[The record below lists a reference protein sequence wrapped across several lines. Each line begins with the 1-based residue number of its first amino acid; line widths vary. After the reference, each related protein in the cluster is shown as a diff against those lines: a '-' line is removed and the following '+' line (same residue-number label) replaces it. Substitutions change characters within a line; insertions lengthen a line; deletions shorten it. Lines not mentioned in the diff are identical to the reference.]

1 MSKIEVNNIEQQCGS
16 TLTLGASGTT
26 VTLACGASQTG
37 FGRSGA
43 VNWCTTAKTSPFTS
57 ATTKGYFVN
66 TTSGVITVTLP
77 ASPSAGQIVA
87 FKDYGGTWGCN
98 AVTLCRNSSK
108 INGQCFNVSLSTNA
122 QSITLIYVDA
132 TKGWQDIQ
140 DSTSDVTGAPN
151 YVTATG
157 GNTTITCGD
166 FKTHIFTGAGTL
178 CVSAGGTASGSN
190 TVDYFV
196 VAGGGSGGVGRGAG
210 GGAGGFRLFSSAPG
224 SNSPLNAPSGLSVSA
239 QSYPV
244 SVGAGGVARS
254 FPDPAGSNGAA
265 GSNSIFSTITSAG
278 GAGGGGGN
286 HPGPSTGAGPSGQ
299 ISGGSGGGGGYYS
312 SNPAASINT
321 GGSGNT
327 PPVSPSQGNNGGD
340 GSPDSGSSGPTPQRG
355 GGGGGGA
362 GAVGT
367 SDAGGPGGAG
377 SYVADS
383 FFGPTAP
390 SYGTPGPVSST
401 RYFAGGGGG
410 GKEIA
415 GSPTGGDGGGAGG
428 SGGSPGAV
436 SCGGTTN
443 TGGGGGGTG
452 EGGGGSSAGGSG
464 FVAIRYK
471 FQN

>member
-178 CVSAGGTASGSN
+178 CVSAGGNASGSN

-210 GGAGGFRLFSSAPG
+210 GGAGGFRMFSSAPG

-244 SVGAGGVARS
+244 SVGAGGVARTY
-254 FPDPAGSNGAA
+254 PDPAGNNGAA

-278 GAGGGGGN
+278 GGGGAPNPPAGGNGF
-286 HPGPSTGAGPSGQ
+286 A
-299 ISGGSGGGGGYYS
+299 GGSGGGGNRGNS
-312 SNPAASINT
+312 TT
-321 GGSGNT
+321 GVGGAGNT
-327 PPVSPSQGNNGGD
+327 PSVSPPQGQTGGGGTPLPSQG
-340 GSPDSGSSGPTPQRG
+340 PPAPVPTRN

-362 GAVGT
+362 GAVGAEGVT
-367 SDAGGPGGAG
+367 ANAGTGGAG
-377 SYVADS
+377 SFIADA
-383 FFGPTAP
+383 FIGGCAP
-390 SYGTPGPVSST
+390 SFGTPGPVSST

-410 GKEIA
+410 SG
-415 GSPTGGDGGGAGG
+415 GSGGQPGGGAGAGNGRQGTNGDSASDNSG
-428 SGGSPGAV
+428 S
-436 SCGGTTN
+436 
-443 TGGGGGGTG
+443 GGGGGNNTLTP
-452 EGGGGSSAGGSG
+452 GGAGLGGSG
-464 FVAIRYK
+464 IVMIRYK
-471 FQN
+471 FQ